1 VRRVSGTH
9 EASLIKP
16 NKSQDELENCWSDS
30 QCPTEIQKKNNNK
43 ALSSLSTTKTS
54 ITTSINLKSC
64 LQSDKNLILSICT
77 CK

>member
-30 QCPTEIQKKNNNK
+30 QCPTEIQKEIIIKPLVLYQPPK
-43 ALSSLSTTKTS
+43 QAS
-54 ITTSINLKSC
+54 
-64 LQSDKNLILSICT
+64 QPA
-77 CK
+77 